1 MSVLNPKKVIKTRL
15 RRSTNF
21 YSVMYYYIYDTFL
34 NDKKYEKVIDRIKT
48 RLLDFE
54 IQGKHEQLTLLKN
67 IDELIGDEVK
77 KGANTVIVVGDD
89 QTFLKVIDV
98 VADNDVSLGIIP
110 VGPNNRIAEAFGVPM
125 EEAAC
130 EIIAARKIVKLDLGL
145 ANQKYFF
152 TDLKI
157 SKNLDRLQVEKDR
170 FQVVPKKTCQEVEII
185 NFYMPDP
192 KIGFE
197 KKLKKIS
204 AQDGY
209 LDMVVRAK
217 NNNHKWLK
225 KNKMAGKIDT
235 VMTSDKFKVKS
246 FEYLPLELDGYKI
259 IKTPAEIQIKRDKLK
274 VIAGK
279 NRRKDIK

>member
-1 MSVLNPKKVIKTRL
+1 
-15 RRSTNF
+15 
-21 YSVMYYYIYDTFL
+21 MYYYIYDTFL